1 MTLWGAILLGL
12 VEGLT
17 EFLPVSST
25 GHLILVGSAL
35 GFTGPQA
42 VGFEIAIQLGA
53 ILSVVV
59 YYRHRLRELLLGL
72 RRDAGNRRLALSL
85 GLAFLPAAIIGLAT
99 HRWIES
105 HLFGAFTVAWALLL
119 GGVIILVIE
128 YRLRQSRITHL
139 EAIGLREAWWVGL
152 AQCLSLVPG
161 VSRSGATIMGGLLVG
176 MNRTTATE
184 FSFLLALPTMLA
196 ATGYKI
202 IKSHDLLFLGDPLLF
217 PISLLVA
224 FASGLAVVAGF
235 LAFIK
240 HHTFKPFAYYRI
252 AVGLLILAI
261 IG

>member
-42 VGFEIAIQLGA
+42 VGFEIAIQMGA

-72 RRDAGNRRLALSL
+72 RRDAGNRRLAFSL
-85 GLAFLPAAIIGLAT
+85 GLAFLPAAVIGLAT

-119 GGVIILVIE
+119 GGIMILVIE

-139 EAIGLREAWWVGL
+139 EAIGLREAWWVGV

-161 VSRSGATIMGGLLVG
+161 VSRSGATIMGGLLVARTARASG
-176 MNRTTATE
+176 KPARPTSPGERRCKVCRGRTTRAPSAYVT
-184 FSFLLALPTMLA
+184 
-196 ATGYKI
+196 
-202 IKSHDLLFLGDPLLF
+202 DLREWPARSPGRRDV
-217 PISLLVA
+217 SRGV
-224 FASGLAVVAGF
+224 SD
-235 LAFIK
+235 
-240 HHTFKPFAYYRI
+240 
-252 AVGLLILAI
+252 
-261 IG
+261 